1 MSSLWTP
8 GGEHP
13 VEPESAAPIPP
24 PAAGPG
30 PSPEEILAAM
40 SPEERAEAEAM
51 VAEMA
56 QARQR
61 VLEAPADM
69 VVANHAMGLYEL
81 AAIHLSEEQPDLAS
95 ARLAIDAMGQLV
107 DGLAGRLGEAEATL
121 KDALAQLRMAFVQLS
136 EQAAGGEAPRG
147 GRPQAPRA
155 GRSAKPAVEREP
167 DRRRGGSEPTDT
179 AVLPHR
185 WPDDDQRLDPGAA
198 DDVPMTTLSA
208 RSRGGSPGRRRSAHG
223 RPGQLQLHQ
232 RPHLDGEGD
241 RGQVLRVRGPR
252 RARWG
257 PPWRPAPP
265 PRW

>member
-13 VEPESAAPIPP
+13 VEPESAAPVPP
-24 PAAGPG
+24 PDDPEGQ
-30 PSPEEILAAM
+30 SPEEILAAM

-81 AAIHLSEEQPDLAS
+81 GAIHLSEEEPDLVS

-107 DGLAGRLGEAEATL
+107 EGLSGRLGEAEGTL

-136 EQAAGGEAPRG
+136 NQAAGAP
-147 GRPQAPRA
+147 
-155 GRSAKPAVEREP
+155 
-167 DRRRGGSEPTDT
+167 
-179 AVLPHR
+179 
-185 WPDDDQRLDPGAA
+185 
-198 DDVPMTTLSA
+198 
-208 RSRGGSPGRRRSAHG
+208 
-223 RPGQLQLHQ
+223 
-232 RPHLDGEGD
+232 EGD
-241 RGQVLRVRGPR
+241 SEG
-252 RARWG
+252 
-257 PPWRPAPP
+257 
-265 PRW
+265 